1 MAGLSCQPD
10 MPGQGIIMQKI
21 LVVEDDII
29 ICGGVKI
36 FLESKG
42 YKAGCA
48 YSLAD
53 AENALP
59 GSYNLIILDINL
71 PDGNGLDLCRKIH
84 KEYQIPII
92 FLSADDTD
100 EDMIKGFKA
109 GCDDY
114 IAKPFS
120 TELLNQRIMAV
131 LRRSAQNTG
140 SSLFQYKDM
149 SVDFGKMQVYTNNVL
164 VKLSVTEYKLLE
176 LLIKNMGQVLTRET
190 IIEKIW
196 DCDENYID
204 SNTLNVH
211 IRRLRQK
218 LEPDDKNPQYIRTVF
233 GIGYTYGD

>member
-1 MAGLSCQPD
+1 
-10 MPGQGIIMQKI
+10 MQKI
-21 LVVEDDII
+21 LIVEDDII

-42 YKAGCA
+42 YKADCA
-48 YSLAD
+48 YSLAE
-53 AENALP
+53 AEAALS

-71 PDGNGLDLCRKIH
+71 PDGNGLDLCNIIH
-84 KEYQIPII
+84 KERQIPVI
-92 FLSADDTD
+92 FLSAEYTD

-131 LRRSAQNTG
+131 LRRTGQNTG
-140 SSLFQYKDM
+140 NDLFQYKDM
-149 SVDFGKMQVYTNNVL
+149 SVDFKKMQVYINNCL

-190 IIEKIW
+190 IIERIW
-196 DCDENYID
+196 DCDENFID

>member
-1 MAGLSCQPD
+1 
-10 MPGQGIIMQKI
+10 MQRI
-21 LVVEDDII
+21 LIVEDDVI

-42 YKAGCA
+42 YKADCV
-48 YSLAD
+48 YSLAE
-53 AENALP
+53 AEKALSA
-59 GSYNLIILDINL
+59 SYSLVILDINL
-71 PDGNGLDLCRKIH
+71 PDGNGLDLCSKIY
-84 KEYQIPII
+84 KECRVPVI

-100 EDMIKGFKA
+100 EDMVKGFKA

-131 LRRSAQNTG
+131 LRRTG
-140 SSLFQYKDM
+140 QGIKSDLFQYKDM
-149 SVDFGKMQVYTNNVL
+149 SIDFGKMQVYINNNP
-164 VKLSVTEYKLLE
+164 VKLSVTEYRLLE
-176 LLIKNMGQVLTRET
+176 LLVKNMGQVLTRET

-196 DCDENYID
+196 DCDESFID
-204 SNTLNVH
+204 GNTLNVH

>member
-1 MAGLSCQPD
+1 MAAKVV
-10 MPGQGIIMQKI
+10 IMQKI

-42 YKAGCA
+42 YKADCA
-48 YSLAD
+48 YSLAE
-53 AENALP
+53 AETALA

-71 PDGNGLDLCRKIH
+71 PDGNGLDLCNKIH
-84 KEYQIPII
+84 KERQIPVI

-131 LRRSAQNTG
+131 LRRSVQNTDND
-140 SSLFQYKDM
+140 LFQYKDM
-149 SVDFGKMQVYTNNVL
+149 SVDFRKMQVYISNEL

-190 IIEKIW
+190 IIERIW
-196 DCDENYID
+196 DCDENFID
-204 SNTLNVH
+204 GNTLNVH

-233 GIGYTYGD
+233 GIGYKYGD

>member
-1 MAGLSCQPD
+1 
-10 MPGQGIIMQKI
+10 MQKI
-21 LVVEDDII
+21 LIVEDDII

-42 YKAGCA
+42 YKADCA
-48 YSLAD
+48 YSLAE
-53 AENALP
+53 AEAALS

-71 PDGNGLDLCRKIH
+71 PDGNGLDLCSIIH
-84 KEYQIPII
+84 KERQIPVI

-131 LRRSAQNTG
+131 LRRSGQNTG
-140 SSLFQYKDM
+140 NALFQYKDM
-149 SVDFGKMQVYTNNVL
+149 SVDFKKMQVYINNRL

-190 IIEKIW
+190 IIERIW
-196 DCDENYID
+196 DCDENFID

>member
-1 MAGLSCQPD
+1 MFN
-10 MPGQGIIMQKI
+10 I
-21 LVVEDDII
+21 LIVEDDVI

-36 FLESKG
+36 FLENKG
-42 YKAGCA
+42 YKTDCA
-48 YSLAD
+48 YSLAE
-53 AENALP
+53 AEEALSS
-59 GSYNLIILDINL
+59 SYSLVILDINL
-71 PDGNGLDLCRKIH
+71 PDGNGLDLCSRIY
-84 KEYQIPII
+84 KECRVPVI

-100 EDMIKGFKA
+100 EDMVKGFKA

-131 LRRSAQNTG
+131 LRRTG
-140 SSLFQYKDM
+140 QGIKSDLFQYKDM
-149 SVDFGKMQVYTNNVL
+149 SIDFGKMQVYINNEP
-164 VKLSVTEYKLLE
+164 VKLSVTEYRLLE
-176 LLIKNMGQVLTRET
+176 LLVKNMGQVLTRET

-196 DCDENYID
+196 GCDESFID
-204 SNTLNVH
+204 GNTLNVH